1 MQKGVFHA
9 TVNETDVEFKQ
20 GRLKLFE
27 GFGGGLQLEG
37 FALFNGSPVTAP
49 DHQPRVTVWT
59 RPGCPACRA
68 TIRTL
73 ERADVP
79 LEVLDADAC
88 VQDLRALGMARL
100 FVIQTTAPV
109 TGVETYWSGHRP
121 DLITEYVTEP

>member
-1 MQKGVFHA
+1 M
-9 TVNETDVEFKQ
+9 
-20 GRLKLFE
+20 
-27 GFGGGLQLEG
+27 
-37 FALFNGSPVTAP
+37 TAP

-79 LEVLDADAC
+79 MEVLDADAC

-100 FVIQTTAPV
+100 PVVRATAPD
-109 TGVETYWSGHRP
+109 TGAETYWSGHRP